1 MSIKL
6 YIDENAIR
14 KAFVNELR
22 SRGIDVATTKEQNT
36 DGYSDPEQLKFAY
49 GLKRVLF
56 TYNIHDFE
64 FLHNQYITEGKYHAG
79 IIFAN
84 QLKFDRLK
92 YTRALL
98 NLINNKTA
106 EEMEN
111 TIEFLDHWF

>member
-1 MSIKL
+1 MKIKL
-6 YIDENAIR
+6 YLDENAIR
-14 KAFVNELR
+14 TSFVNELR
-22 SRGIDVATTKEQNT
+22 SRGVDVTTTKEQNT
-36 DGYSDPEQLKFAY
+36 SGYSDPEQLEFAY
-49 GLKRVLF
+49 SLRRTIF
-56 TYNIHDFE
+56 TYNIHDFN
-64 FLHNQYITEGKYHAG
+64 FLHNLYLSQNKHHAG

-111 TIEFLDHWF
+111 NVEFLDYWF